1 MDCTRPVYLIINTN
15 FSLNETLNQTEIDMN
30 NSKYKLTEEL
40 TNLLNETAE
49 AHHKA
54 FAATDGED
62 PEWPIWYADYLL
74 DSMRIMLNSKFTKSE
89 LIYILVS
96 ADKEKELVA
105 PGLIGLDSMRISL
118 SADTH
123 NYC

>member
-1 MDCTRPVYLIINTN
+1 LSCNTN
-15 FSLNETLNQTEIDMN
+15 LYLTRLYASCLSYHKHRLFSLNETLNQTEIDMN

-62 PEWPIWYADYLL
+62 PEWPI
-74 DSMRIMLNSKFTKSE
+74 
-89 LIYILVS
+89 
-96 ADKEKELVA
+96 
-105 PGLIGLDSMRISL
+105 
-118 SADTH
+118 
-123 NYC
+123 